1 MWFESRRRE
10 PVSEET
16 PQHWSTERMIL
27 EGYAEIATPED
38 LEQRTDESLAN
49 IAKICEVEE
58 AAPDE
63 CIPCAAYALYMDRQ
77 RERLAALAPN
87 ADLAAHVEKQVSEA
101 IKEPIEEELFLGKP
115 PFREEPAIQNISQ
128 VPVVERFAN
137 QVGVLQSLV
146 TELLEGDP
154 IPPPEVSLEELA
166 LLTVAAQKWIRI
178 IEAQGTETLSPQ
190 QQAVLDSTKA
200 LVSRLRHDTSN
211 H

>member
-38 LEQRTDESLAN
+38 LEQRTDESLVN

-77 RERLAALAPN
+77 HERLAALAPTSPE
-87 ADLAAHVEKQVSEA
+87 DH
-101 IKEPIEEELFLGKP
+101 EPSIEETQPRLVETMRMES

-128 VPVVERFAN
+128 VPVVERFAD

-166 LLTVAAQKWIRI
+166 LLAVAAQKWVKIT
-178 IEAQGTETLSPQ
+178 EAQGTEMLSPQ

>member
-1 MWFESRRRE
+1 
-10 PVSEET
+10 VSEET

-27 EGYAEIATPED
+27 EGYSEIATPED

-58 AAPDE
+58 AAPEE

-77 RERLAALAPN
+77 HERLAALAPTSPE
-87 ADLAAHVEKQVSEA
+87 DHAAL
-101 IKEPIEEELFLGKP
+101 EEEAMAAM
-115 PFREEPAIQNISQ
+115 RAAEEGGASFQEIQQAGVSTLKAK
-128 VPVVERFAN
+128 PVVERFAD

-166 LLTVAAQKWIRI
+166 LLAVAAQKWVKIT
-178 IEAQGTETLSPQ
+178 EAQGTEMLSPQ

>member
-1 MWFESRRRE
+1 MWFDRKPRRE
-10 PVSEET
+10 VTEEA
-16 PQHWSTERMIL
+16 QHWPTERMI
-27 EGYAEIATPED
+27 AEAHADYATPAD
-38 LEQRTDESLAN
+38 LEPMDDDTLLL
-49 IAKICEVEE
+49 IADICEVESY
-58 AAPDE
+58 APEE

-77 RERLAALAPN
+77 HERLAALAPTSPE
-87 ADLAAHVEKQVSEA
+87 DHAAL
-101 IKEPIEEELFLGKP
+101 EEEAMAAM
-115 PFREEPAIQNISQ
+115 RAAEEGGASFQEIQQAGVSTLKAK
-128 VPVVERFAN
+128 PVVERFAD

-166 LLTVAAQKWIRI
+166 LLAVAAQKWVKIT
-178 IEAQGTETLSPQ
+178 EAQGTEMLSPQ